1 MMSDVPVV
9 HKHVQFLCILRSL
22 DSALQYN
29 QGRFEIPGRAAI
41 LSLFLTGVV
50 SISGVSIRIPCLTW
64 LSGNSVV
71 ELRTLFFSSLLSN
84 E

>member
-41 LSLFLTGVV
+41 LSLFRTGVV
-50 SISGVSIRIPCLTW
+50 FIFGYSIRILCLKW
-64 LSGNSVV
+64 QSGNSVV
-71 ELRTLFFSSLLSN
+71 ELKTLFFPFLLSN